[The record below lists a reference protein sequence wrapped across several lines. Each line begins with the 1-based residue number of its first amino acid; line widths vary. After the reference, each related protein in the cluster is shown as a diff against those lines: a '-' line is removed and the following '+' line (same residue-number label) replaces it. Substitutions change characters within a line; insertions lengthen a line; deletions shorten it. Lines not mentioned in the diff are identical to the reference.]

1 MSEFQSI
8 MKSSHPFG
16 GPAGTTFDAVNYR
29 KGGPWANAAR
39 TVRFGSD
46 DCVNMFYGPVNP
58 KKVNTKSPAEMTK
71 LIKELGH
78 YLGSVDVGI
87 ADLGPDPLKWLMV
100 DDFMGNPLH
109 FKPET
114 QVCHRFS
121 QQRGPLPATATDGNE
136 YRHRHV
142 SV

>member
-39 TVRFGSD
+39 TVRFGND
-46 DCVNMFYGPVNP
+46 DCVDMFDGPVNP

-71 LIKELGH
+71 LIKDLDTSSAPWTSASGG
-78 YLGSVDVGI
+78 LRSGS
-87 ADLGPDPLKWLMV
+87 PKWLMV

-109 FKPET
+109 FKPEQHKYAIVSLHKRT
-114 QVCHRFS
+114 SPNH
-121 QQRGPLPATATDGNE
+121 P
-136 YRHRHV
+136 YRLE
-142 SV
+142 